1 MDIDNRLGNL
11 LGQQNKIERQMTS
24 ISRSLSGL
32 NMANNEAKTVN
43 VMINNT
49 STLAENVSVK
59 VRRLDEARVSI
70 SKFNCEF
77 CFQISHIKII
87 MKSALSETGIRM
99 STASS

>member
-1 MDIDNRLGNL
+1 MDINNRLENL

-32 NMANNEAKTVN
+32 NVANNEAKTVN

-59 VRRLDEARVSI
+59 VRRLDEARVSN
-70 SKFNCEF
+70 SPLN
-77 CFQISHIKII
+77 
-87 MKSALSETGIRM
+87 
-99 STASS
+99 